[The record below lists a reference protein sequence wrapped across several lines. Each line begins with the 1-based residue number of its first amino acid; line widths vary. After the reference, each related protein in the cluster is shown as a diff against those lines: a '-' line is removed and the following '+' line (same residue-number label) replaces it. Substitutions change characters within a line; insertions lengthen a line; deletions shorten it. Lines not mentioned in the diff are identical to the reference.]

1 MPSQHQLI
9 TIRKGVVRVQHPTGG
24 YMHNFILKLSER
36 IDKSS
41 KYQKIKSFFRALLED
56 VNYPYKKYFDAFMI
70 GLIIVSISVLILDKS
85 GKIPE
90 WFVNFDFYVVT
101 AVFAL
106 EYLLRLWISHDIH
119 KFIVQSAKQSGK
131 SRGYADIIKS
141 KLLYMISLP
150 ALIDLVAI
158 FPKFRIVRL
167 LKLYHYMHGASSLF
181 DALLKKRFEFIF
193 LGYMLFAITFTLGS
207 IFYLLEFGINDKIAS
222 YLDAIYWAL
231 VTISTVGYGDIS
243 PVTDMGKILSMFGIV
258 FGIAMISFV
267 TSVMVSAFSERF
279 DELRNQDSINH
290 VNRLHNVVVINGYG
304 HLGATIAKKLTLH
317 KLYEPVIIEQEE
329 EKVIKALED
338 GYNVIRADGS
348 SAKIIK
354 ELYQKN
360 NISAMLTLTS
370 SDIDNIYFILNAK
383 SIHDDSVIYARMNQN
398 TLGAQYNATQ
408 VDGLVEPY
416 DVVDRK
422 AFEYLKLHSMED
434 KKEIVCFGYTHKS
447 AHLCKILQEANIKV
461 KIYDINNEAIDNAK
475 KDGFQNVQQIEK
487 YESKIDTHE
496 NAIVIC
502 AMRDEAINVYRSI
515 TLRANGFKGEIVAL
529 SDSKED
535 NRKLYLAGAS
545 KIFDMYEESASLFVE
560 MIEDNEKD
568 KV

>member
-1 MPSQHQLI
+1 M
-9 TIRKGVVRVQHPTGG
+9 
-24 YMHNFILKLSER
+24 N
-36 IDKSS
+36 
-41 KYQKIKSFFRALLED
+41 
-56 VNYPYKKYFDAFMI
+56 
-70 GLIIVSISVLILDKS
+70 KS
-85 GKIPE
+85 GHIPD
-90 WFVNFDFYVVT
+90 WLVTFDLYFVT

-106 EYLLRLWISHDIH
+106 EYILRFWISHDIH
-119 KFIVQSAKQSGK
+119 QFIVQNAKKEGS
-131 SRGYADIIKS
+131 SRGYNDIIKF
-141 KLLYMISLP
+141 KLRYVISLP
-150 ALIDLVAI
+150 ALIDFVAI
-158 FPKFRIVRL
+158 FPKFRIIRL

-207 IFYLLEFGINDKIAS
+207 IFYLLEFGINDKVNS

-243 PVTDMGKILSMFGIV
+243 PITDMGKILSMFGIV

-290 VNRLHNVVVINGYG
+290 VNRMHNVVVINGYG
-304 HLGATIAKKLTLH
+304 HLGATIAKKLKYH
-317 KLYEPVIIEQEE
+317 KNYEPVIIENDET
-329 EKVIKALED
+329 KVATALED

-383 SIHDDSVIYARMNQN
+383 SIYKDCIIYARMNQS
-398 TLGAQYNATQ
+398 TLGAQYKATY
-408 VDGLVEPY
+408 VDGTVEPY
-416 DVVDRK
+416 DVVDQK
-422 AFEYLKLHSMED
+422 AFEYLRIHSVEKL
-434 KKEIVCFGYTHKS
+434 KEIICFGYTHKS
-447 AHLCKILQEANIKV
+447 AHLCKMLQSIDIQV
-461 KIYDINNEAIDNAK
+461 SIYDMDTEAITEAK
-475 KDGFQNVQQIEK
+475 KDDFKYVQQIEK
-487 YESKIDTHE
+487 YESKVDTHQ

-502 AMRDEAINVYRSI
+502 AMKDEAINVYRSI
-515 TLRANGFKGEIVAL
+515 TLRANGFEGEIVAL

-535 NRKLYLAGAS
+535 NRKLYLAGVT
-545 KIFDMYEESASLFVE
+545 KIFDMYEESANLFVKI
-560 MIEDNEKD
+560 IEDREKD
-568 KV
+568 RI